1 MSRGTQKERFKMK
14 KELKKRLSATRI
26 LMIIFAVLS
35 IITLFTNF
43 AVCSVFAVAFHFF
56 RLKAKDFEH
65 RIKCLIE
72 LDRLLER
79 FEL

>member
-1 MSRGTQKERFKMK
+1 MK

-26 LMIIFAVLS
+26 LMIVFAVFA
-35 IITLFTNF
+35 IIALFNNF
-43 AVCSVFAVAFHFF
+43 EVCSVFVVAFHFF

-72 LDRLLER
+72 LDRLLES
-79 FEL
+79 FELWGVSNGE

>member
-1 MSRGTQKERFKMK
+1 MSIDAQQEVHKMK

-26 LMIIFAVLS
+26 LMIVFAVFA
-35 IITLFTNF
+35 IITLFNNF
-43 AVCSVFAVAFHFF
+43 EVCSVFAVAFHFF